1 MEAFSCRDTWT
12 DTLAATADL
21 RAANLRWMGVVT
33 LLVTAGRPVIVP
45 KQPIA
50 DDEPTEDALVL
61 PMQGIRPT
69 WCASLAALSV
79 AAVVVG
85 SLVAW
90 RGNVPRPHTRTESA
104 PAAQVAPVRADVVAP
119 AEAQRPLMAAPKVS
133 PADATRVPG
142 KLRVHR
148 R

>member
-1 MEAFSCRDTWT
+1 MEAEAFSCRDTWT

-21 RAANLRWMGVVT
+21 RAAKLRWMGVVT
-33 LLVTAGRPVIVP
+33 LLVTGGRPVIVP
-45 KQPIA
+45 KEPIA

-61 PMQGIRPT
+61 PMHGIRPT
-69 WCASLAALSV
+69 WCAALFV

-85 SLVAW
+85 SLVACS
-90 RGNVPRPHTRTESA
+90 GKVPRPHTRTESA
-104 PAAQVAPVRADVVAP
+104 RAAQVAP
-119 AEAQRPLMAAPKVS
+119 KVS
-133 PADATRVPG
+133 TATAAKVPG